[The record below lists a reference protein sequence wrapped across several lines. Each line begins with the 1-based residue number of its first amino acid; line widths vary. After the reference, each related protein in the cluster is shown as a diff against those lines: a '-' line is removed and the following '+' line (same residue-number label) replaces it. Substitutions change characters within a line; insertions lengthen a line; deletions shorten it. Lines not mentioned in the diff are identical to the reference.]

1 MQCKKLLSI
10 TLVMAISVT
19 TSGVVLAAT
28 KRPGNIVSFKG
39 PALKETSAVAPIAP
53 SQKGKAKAT
62 TKNTTTTTTTT
73 TTAQSTSSK
82 GIWKSINATTW
93 TFQLP
98 DGSLAKGWHDDFHFN
113 ESTGQMDYGWLDLN
127 NARYFL
133 STKHDGSFGKKL
145 IGWQWIDGYC
155 YYFDA
160 SGRLH
165 TDTKKKTPD
174 GHFVDAQGR
183 WIINGNLQQRTDIGY
198 SSQLPSVQQVAPA
211 DTKSTLTNKIA
222 TDAKTGAKFIVN
234 QLLLDANADVSEE
247 QVSKL
252 LAPYNGKVVTHILS
266 INTYTVE
273 FSDVKTAQELE
284 AIADELRKSTMF
296 THVHHNEIVTIQ

>member
-1 MQCKKLLSI
+1 
-10 TLVMAISVT
+10 
-19 TSGVVLAAT
+19 
-28 KRPGNIVSFKG
+28 
-39 PALKETSAVAPIAP
+39 
-53 SQKGKAKAT
+53 
-62 TKNTTTTTTTT
+62 
-73 TTAQSTSSK
+73 
-82 GIWKSINATTW
+82 
-93 TFQLP
+93 
-98 DGSLAKGWHDDFHFN
+98 
-113 ESTGQMDYGWLDLN
+113 MDYGWLDLN

-160 SGRLH
+160 NGKLH

-284 AIADELRKSTMF
+284 AIADELRKNTMF

>member
-1 MQCKKLLSI
+1 MGKRSVILKSGAVVLSI
-10 TLVMAISVT
+10 LMMSNPLTIYAGSW
-19 TSGVVLAAT
+19 
-28 KRPGNIVSFKG
+28 NYKG
-39 PALKETSAVAPIAP
+39 GQWTY
-53 SQKGKAKAT
+53 
-62 TKNTTTTTTTT
+62 KNDN
-73 TTAQSTSSK
+73 
-82 GIWKSINATTW
+82 KSN
-93 TFQLP
+93 
-98 DGSLAKGWHDDFHFN
+98 AKGWLKSNGKWYYLDPI
-113 ESTGQMDYGWLDLN
+113 TGVMKSGWLFDN
-127 NARYFL
+127 GKWYFL
-133 STKHDGSFGKKL
+133 DTNPSSGAMLT
-145 IGWQWIDGYC
+145 GWQWIDGYC

-160 SGRLH
+160 SGKLH

-198 SSQLPSVQQVAPA
+198 SSHLPSVQQVAPA

-284 AIADELRKSTMF
+284 AIADELRKNTMF